1 MTQPPTPVPDPTPD
15 SKPIPALR
23 PAMRRRFY
31 QALGAYGVLGILAW
45 TTLDGG
51 MRWLVLLLLAALA
64 VKSWIHLRRME
75 LE

>member
-1 MTQPPTPVPDPTPD
+1 
-15 SKPIPALR
+15 
-23 PAMRRRFY
+23 MRRRFY